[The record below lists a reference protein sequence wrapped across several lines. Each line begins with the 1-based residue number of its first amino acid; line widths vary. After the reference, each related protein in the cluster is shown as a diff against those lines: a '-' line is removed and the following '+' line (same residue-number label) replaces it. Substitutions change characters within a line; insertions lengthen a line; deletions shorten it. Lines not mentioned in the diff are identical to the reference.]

1 MTERGWRWLKTATYM
16 AAVPARRSWVACLGP
31 ALVVAVAYVDPG
43 NFAANLEGGARFG
56 YSLLWVLLLSN
67 LMAIFLQRQSAK
79 LGIGAGKDLASLCG
93 EQFRPGVNRLLW
105 FLAVIAAMATDLA
118 EFLGAALGFYLL
130 LGIPLWLAGLLTA
143 AVTVAILALE
153 RYGQRLL
160 EQVIGS
166 IVALIGVCYVIE
178 LFLAKPDWSKVLAQ
192 TVIPRLPDGSILV
205 AVAMLGATVMPHVV
219 FLHSQLVLDRRPQ
232 GASAAHLRQ
241 LFRWECRDIGL
252 AMNTAFFINWAMVIV
267 AASVFH
273 RQGVTISSLN
283 GAYHSL
289 QPLLGELAQIIFG
302 IALLAS
308 GLSSSVVGTMSGQLV
323 LKGFIGLDLPVN
335 WRRLLVMGPA
345 LAVLLWAADPLQ
357 ALVISQAVLSFAL
370 PGAIVPLLLL
380 TRRRDLLGELADR
393 PWEQLLGWS
402 VVTVVLAFNSLLLLS
417 GFGG

>member
-1 MTERGWRWLKTATYM
+1 MKTATYL
-16 AAVPARRSWVACLGP
+16 AAVPARRSWLSSLGP
-31 ALVVAVAYVDPG
+31 AVVVAVAYVDPG

-79 LGIGAGKDLASLCG
+79 LGIGAGKDLATLCG

-105 FLAVIAAMATDLA
+105 LLAVIAAMATDLA

-130 LGIPLWLAGLLTA
+130 LGVPLWLAGLLTA
-143 AVTVAILALE
+143 VVTVSILALE

-160 EQVIGS
+160 EIVIGT
-166 IVALIGVCYVIE
+166 IVALIGFCYVIE
-178 LFLAKPDWSKVLAQ
+178 LFLAKPDWPQVLAH
-192 TVIPRLPDGSILV
+192 TVIPRLPAGSILV

-219 FLHSQLVLDRRPQ
+219 FLHSQLVLYRRPQ
-232 GASAAHLRQ
+232 GASAAFLRQ
-241 LFRWECRDIGL
+241 LFRWECRDIAL
-252 AMNTAFFINWAMVIV
+252 AMNTAFFINWAMVVV
-267 AASVFH
+267 AAAVFH
-273 RQGVTISSLN
+273 RQEIAVNSLT

-289 QPLLGELAQIIFG
+289 QPMLGSLAQLVFG

-323 LKGFIGLDLPVN
+323 LKGFIGLDLPVT

-357 ALVISQAVLSFAL
+357 ALVFSQAVLSFAL

-402 VVTVVLAFNSLLLLS
+402 VVTVVLAFNGILLLS

>member
-1 MTERGWRWLKTATYM
+1 MKTATYL
-16 AAVPARRSWVACLGP
+16 AAVPARRSWLSSLGP
-31 ALVVAVAYVDPG
+31 AVVVAVAYVDPG

-79 LGIGAGKDLASLCG
+79 LGIGAGKDLATLCG

-105 FLAVIAAMATDLA
+105 LLAVIAAMATDLA

-130 LGIPLWLAGLLTA
+130 LGVPLWLAGLLTA
-143 AVTVAILALE
+143 VVTVSILALE

-160 EQVIGS
+160 EIVIGT
-166 IVALIGVCYVIE
+166 IVALIGFCYVVE
-178 LFLAKPDWSKVLAQ
+178 LFLAKPDWPQVLAH
-192 TVIPRLPDGSILV
+192 TVIPRLPAGSILV

-232 GASAAHLRQ
+232 GASAAFLRQ
-241 LFRWECRDIGL
+241 LFRWECRDIAL
-252 AMNTAFFINWAMVIV
+252 AMNTAFFINWAMVVV
-267 AASVFH
+267 AAAVFH
-273 RQGVTISSLN
+273 RQEIAVNSLT

-289 QPLLGELAQIIFG
+289 QPMLGSLAQLVFG

-323 LKGFIGLDLPVN
+323 LKGFIGLDLPVT

-357 ALVISQAVLSFAL
+357 ALVFSQAVLSFAL

-402 VVTVVLAFNSLLLLS
+402 VVTVVLAFNGILLLS

>member
-1 MTERGWRWLKTATYM
+1 M
-16 AAVPARRSWVACLGP
+16 
-31 ALVVAVAYVDPG
+31 VVAVAYVDPG

-79 LGIGAGKDLASLCG
+79 LGIGAGKDLATLCG

-105 FLAVIAAMATDLA
+105 LLAVIAAMATDLA

-130 LGIPLWLAGLLTA
+130 LGVPLWLAGLLTA
-143 AVTVAILALE
+143 VVTVSILALE

-160 EQVIGS
+160 EIVIGT
-166 IVALIGVCYVIE
+166 IVALIGFCYVIE
-178 LFLAKPDWSKVLAQ
+178 LFLAKPDWPQVLAH
-192 TVIPRLPDGSILV
+192 TVIPRLPAGSILV

-232 GASAAHLRQ
+232 GASADFLRQ
-241 LFRWECRDIGL
+241 LFRWECRDIAL
-252 AMNTAFFINWAMVIV
+252 AMNTAFFINWAMVVV
-267 AASVFH
+267 AAAVFH
-273 RQGVTISSLN
+273 RQEIAVNSLT

-289 QPLLGELAQIIFG
+289 QPMLGSLAQLVFG

-323 LKGFIGLDLPVN
+323 LKGFIGLDLPVT
-335 WRRLLVMGPA
+335 WRRLLVIGPA

-357 ALVISQAVLSFAL
+357 ALVFSQAVLSFAL

-402 VVTVVLAFNSLLLLS
+402 VVTVVLAFNGILLLR

>member
-1 MTERGWRWLKTATYM
+1 M
-16 AAVPARRSWVACLGP
+16 
-31 ALVVAVAYVDPG
+31 AYVDPG

-79 LGIGAGKDLASLCG
+79 LGIGAGKDLATLCG

-105 FLAVIAAMATDLA
+105 LLAVIAAMATDLA

-130 LGIPLWLAGLLTA
+130 LGVPLWLAGLLTA
-143 AVTVAILALE
+143 VVTVSILALE

-160 EQVIGS
+160 EIVIGT
-166 IVALIGVCYVIE
+166 IVALIGFCYVVE
-178 LFLAKPDWSKVLAQ
+178 LFLAKPDWPQVLAH
-192 TVIPRLPDGSILV
+192 TVIPRLPAGSILV

-232 GASAAHLRQ
+232 GASAAFLRQ
-241 LFRWECRDIGL
+241 LFRWECRDIAL
-252 AMNTAFFINWAMVIV
+252 AMNTAFFINWAMVVV
-267 AASVFH
+267 AAAVFH
-273 RQGVTISSLN
+273 RQEIAVNSLT

-289 QPLLGELAQIIFG
+289 QPMLGSLAQLVFG

-323 LKGFIGLDLPVN
+323 LKGFIGLDLPVT

-357 ALVISQAVLSFAL
+357 ALVFSQAVLSFAL

-380 TRRRDLLGELADR
+380 TRRRNLLGELADR

-402 VVTVVLAFNSLLLLS
+402 VVTVVLAFNGILLLS